1 MFKSTVRNRTHM
13 SIKEWRESLPIYTF
27 KDELLEAIKENRI
40 LIVIGE
46 TGSGKTTQITQYLK
60 DAGYGR
66 NGMKIGCTQPR
77 RVAAM
82 SVAKRVAEEMGV

>member
-1 MFKSTVRNRTHM
+1 MGNNNNLQIEIPDWKKEAMFKSTVRNRTHM

-46 TGSGKTTQITQYLK
+46 TGSGKTT
-60 DAGYGR
+60 
-66 NGMKIGCTQPR
+66 
-77 RVAAM
+77 
-82 SVAKRVAEEMGV
+82 